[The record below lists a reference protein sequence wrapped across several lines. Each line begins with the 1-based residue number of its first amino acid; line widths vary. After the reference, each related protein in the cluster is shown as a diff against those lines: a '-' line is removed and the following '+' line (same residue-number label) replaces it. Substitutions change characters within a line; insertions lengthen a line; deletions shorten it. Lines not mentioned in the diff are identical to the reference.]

1 MEYQNDPEKAI
12 VNYGDPKRIRAVMQR
27 AQEGKPVTLAFLGGS
42 ITQGYHA
49 SVHDNCYAKRIHSWW
64 QERFPTSEAG
74 YINAGIGGTT
84 SQYGVARVDADVMAY
99 RPDLVFV
106 EFSVNDEA
114 CEFYQETYEGL
125 IRHILN
131 YELSDGARRWKP
143 AVLIIH
149 TIKYDDGVCA
159 EDRHLPIGKH
169 YGLPCVSMRASLY
182 AAMKEGQFGS
192 RDITQDD
199 LHPNDAGHGLMADMV
214 THCLE
219 KIAQEPYTGE
229 AGVEDLPAPLT
240 ANAYEQTV
248 RLQHKNCNA
257 VIRGFEKDLL
267 KKQYD
272 TDCFRG
278 GWTGYKAG
286 DEITFHFTGSELA
299 IQYRRTVRRPALIA
313 EVIVDG
319 NEKQSVILDSNFD
332 QDWGDCLAITTIM
345 RQGRIVTGQSE
356 RGASPANYAASGA
369 ALAGLQKENGT
380 AAEHEVR
387 IRILGTPQELGWQ
400 ILETAKNIPAW
411 METEEKGD
419 RKMSFDLVSVITA
432 GDDKGKTGFPKDFVW
447 GAASSAYQVE
457 GTDPEDGRG
466 KCVWDTYTEE
476 KRTADGHDAQKS
488 CDHMHHYKEDFRLMA
503 QLGIRHYRFSVSWSR
518 IMPEGKGRVNQK
530 AIDLY
535 RDMILTMKE
544 NGITPYL
551 TMFHWETPQ
560 ELEYRGGWLNPEIID
575 YFEAYAKVIA
585 ENFTDICDHFITLNE
600 PECFTGLGYSS
611 GVHAP
616 GKKLALKDTFRIV
629 HNALKAHGRATI
641 ALRKYAKKEIK
652 IGFAPTCTVAVPC
665 TESAADIEA
674 ARKVYFGLNDPNPG
688 WTWNVSWFSDP
699 VFLGHYPEE
708 GLKKYKDYLPEITEE
723 DMQLIHQP
731 LDFMGHNIYNG
742 YFIREGKD
750 GKPEYVQTEDGF
762 PITASKW
769 PIVPDCLYWGA
780 RFLCE
785 RYHLPLYITENGASC
800 ADNMARDGG
809 VHDTERIEFLDAY
822 LGAVQ
827 RAVQE
832 GIDLRG
838 YFLWTFLDNFEWE
851 KGYQERFGIVWV
863 DFKTQKRVAK
873 DSALWYRDVIESNG
887 AILTAN
893 RPPKSILFL
902 KDGIVDGGYYNGKS
916 IESMCKEAPQLFGN
930 PTAADVDRLINS
942 VNVFPNDAT
951 EITVNSTAK
960 LQAVTSPYVL
970 LEVAEGGGMID
981 GYSIAAGTKMLLP
994 CGMPECRISGTMKLK
1009 AIEG

>member
-1 MEYQNDPEKAI
+1 MDYHIDPKKAI
-12 VNYGDPKRIRAVMQR
+12 VNYGDPKRIRSVMQR
-27 AQEGKPVTLAFLGGS
+27 AQEGKPVCLAFLGGS
-42 ITQGYHA
+42 ITQGYHS
-49 SVHDNCYAKRIHSWW
+49 SVHDKCYAKRVHSWW
-64 QERFPTSEAG
+64 QERFPQAETT

-84 SQYGVARVDADVMAY
+84 SQYGVARVDTDVMAY
-99 RPDLVFV
+99 RPDVVFV
-106 EFSVNDEA
+106 EFSVNDEGN
-114 CEFYQETYEGL
+114 EFFRETYEGL

-131 YELSDGARRWKP
+131 YELSDEERRWKP

-149 TIKYDDGVCA
+149 TIKYDDGICA
-159 EDRHLPIGKH
+159 EDLHLPVGKH

-182 AAMKEGQFGS
+182 AAMKEGHFGS
-192 RDITQDD
+192 RDITKDD
-199 LHPNDAGHGLMADMV
+199 LHPNDEGHGLMADMI
-214 THCLE
+214 TYCLE
-219 KIAQEPYTGE
+219 KIAQEPYE
-229 AGVEDLPAPLT
+229 AAPATDVLPAPLS
-240 ANAYEQTV
+240 ADRYEQTD
-248 RLQHKNCNA
+248 RLQHRNCTA
-257 VIRGFEKDLL
+257 VLKGFEKDLL
-267 KKQYD
+267 EKQYD

-278 GWTGYKAG
+278 GWAGYKAG
-286 DEITFHFTGSELA
+286 DEIAFTFTGTELA

-319 NEKQSVILDSNFD
+319 NEKDTVILDSNFD

-345 RQGRIVTGQSE
+345 RHGSIVTGQSM
-356 RGASPANYAASGA
+356 RGESPATYQASGA
-369 ALAGLQKENGT
+369 MLASLQDENADAKE
-380 AAEHEVR
+380 HRVR
-387 IRILGTPQELGWQ
+387 IRILGTPQDLGWK
-400 ILETAKNIPAW
+400 INETQKNIPAW
-411 METEEKGD
+411 METEEKGE

-432 GDDKGKTGFPKDFVW
+432 GDNEKKSGFPKDFVW

-466 KCVWDTYTEE
+466 RCVWDTYTDE

-503 QLGIRHYRFSVSWSR
+503 QLGIKHYRFSVSWSR
-518 IMPEGKGRVNQK
+518 IMPEGRGRVNQK
-530 AIDLY
+530 AIDMY
-535 RDMILTMKE
+535 RDMIMTMKE

-560 ELEYRGGWLNPEIID
+560 ELEYKGGWLNPEIVD
-575 YFEAYAKVIA
+575 DFAEYAKVIA
-585 ENFTDICDHFITLNE
+585 ENFTDICDYFITLNE

-629 HNALKAHGRATI
+629 HNALKAHGRAVI
-641 ALRKYAKKEIK
+641 NLRKYAKKEIK
-652 IGFAPTCTVAVPC
+652 IGYAPTCTVAIPC

-688 WTWNVSWFSDP
+688 WTWNVAWFSDP

-731 LDFMGHNIYNG
+731 LDYMGHNIYNG

-750 GKPEYVQTEDGF
+750 GQPEYVQTEDGF

-832 GIDLRG
+832 GYDLRG

-887 AILTAN
+887 AILSAN
-893 RPPKSILFL
+893 NPPRGILFL
-902 KDGIVDGGYYNGKS
+902 NGDIVDGGYFDGKS
-916 IESMCKEAPQLFGN
+916 IETLCKEAPQLFGN
-930 PTAADVDRLINS
+930 PTAADTDRLLKAIKEL
-942 VNVFPNDAT
+942 PADAS
-951 EITVNSTAK
+951 EIRISGSGK
-960 LQAVTSPYVL
+960 LPKVTSPYVL
-970 LEVAEGGGMID
+970 LEVAEGDGMIN
-981 GYSIAAGTKMLLP
+981 GYTVKAGTRMLLP
-994 CGMPECRISGTMKLK
+994 CGFEESRVNGEMKLK
-1009 AIEG
+1009 AAE